1 MKFISFK
8 PSVFLIRALLLL
20 TIAVLILNI
29 FDATNES
36 VVDFIT
42 ALLITF
48 LIVVLIDFYQ
58 SKKPPL
64 LKINREMPTQLSFN
78 RWHQV
83 KLEVENI
90 GTRTIKFYVREHINN
105 YFEIDGLN
113 DQVTVLSNERVFLH
127 FRLKSLK
134 RGPADV
140 GPIEFCVTSIWNIW
154 QNYWLCDD
162 IINVKTYPDFE
173 RLKQHESLKGVSN
186 LPING
191 LKLMK
196 KRGGGIE
203 FHQLRE
209 FRQGDSIRQIDW
221 QATSKRQ
228 KLIAKEYQE
237 ERNQHVI
244 VMLDAGSRMNVET
257 QIGTHFDAA
266 LNALLMLSHTV
277 LKQGDWFSMQSFNRK
292 ERWLPAVK
300 GAQNVSKVMNHFY
313 DLEPDEGASDYL
325 QAVTN
330 LLSKRSKRALIL
342 LVTTLNDQSF
352 DDLLPALKRLQQ
364 HHLVALIN
372 IENVALTETLAAN
385 IKNISEANRYCA
397 AIELKNNSVVNL
409 KRLEKEGVICVN
421 CEPQYLLPH
430 VVNTYLNV
438 KHSGML

>member
-1 MKFISFK
+1 MKFIAFK
-8 PSVFLIRALLLL
+8 PSVFLISALLSL
-20 TIAVLILNI
+20 TIVVVILKLFDAINESGIDLITAVLI
-29 FDATNES
+29 TC
-36 VVDFIT
+36 
-42 ALLITF
+42 LIT
-48 LIVVLIDFYQ
+48 VLIDFYQ

-64 LKINREMPTQLSFN
+64 LKITREMPTQLSFN
-78 RWHQV
+78 RWHPV
-83 KLEVENI
+83 KLGVENV
-90 GTRTIKFYVREHINN
+90 GPRTIKFYAREHINK
-105 YFEIDGLN
+105 YFEIEGLN
-113 DQVTVLSNERVFLH
+113 DQITVSPNERVFLN

-134 RGPADV
+134 RGPAKV
-140 GPIEFCVTSIWNIW
+140 GPIELCVTSFWQIW
-154 QNYWLCDD
+154 QSYWIVND
-162 IINVKTYPDFE
+162 IIQVKTYPDFE

-186 LPING
+186 LSING

-257 QIGTHFDAA
+257 QIGSHFDAA

-277 LKQGDWFSMQSFNRK
+277 LKQGDWFSMQSFNQK
-292 ERWLPAVK
+292 ERWLPAIK

-342 LVTTLNDQSF
+342 LVTTINDQSF

-385 IKNISEANRYCA
+385 ITNISEANRYCA
-397 AIELKNNSVVNL
+397 AIDLKNNYGGNL
-409 KRLEKEGVICVN
+409 KRLAKEGVICVN
-421 CEPQYLLPH
+421 CEPQNLLPY
-430 VVNTYLNV
+430 VINTYLNV